1 MVNESETDKLI
12 RTLTEEREE
21 LRLKVQKM
29 EEMFTKFNMGNISPD
44 MLEQLKEAKEQQ
56 RYVNETIADREAT
69 KEDKKKQEQQEES
82 NYAAKID
89 TSRPHM
95 SNLNEDPQLSRKI
108 NYSLIQPLNHIGR
121 RNITPPNHI
130 EIGGMGIRPLHALIR
145 AAPTHT

>member
-1 MVNESETDKLI
+1 M
-12 RTLTEEREE
+12 EE
-21 LRLKVQKM
+21 LM
-29 EEMFTKFNMGNISPD
+29 TKFNMGNISPD

-69 KEDKKKQEQQEES
+69 KEDKKKHEQQEES
-82 NYAAKID
+82 KYAVKID

-108 NYSLIQPLNHIGR
+108 NYSITQSLNQIGR

-145 AAPTHT
+145 ATHSNQS